1 MAARVRHS
9 TGSGELVFS
18 RGWQRELF
26 TCRLVKRG
34 WAWRKDAAVNKHR
47 LLTFGVACC
56 IALPAAAQFRKPE
69 DAIKYRQSAMFLM
82 GNHLYTRIGGMVNG
96 RAPYDPKAAA
106 DSAELVATL
115 SKVPFP
121 AFLPGTDK
129 GDTDAQPAVWTEQAR
144 FKDLSE
150 KMQAEVVKLA
160 AVAKT
165 GDLDALKAAYRAATS
180 SCKSCHDH
188 FTTQ

>member
-1 MAARVRHS
+1 MNRYH
-9 TGSGELVFS
+9 
-18 RGWQRELF
+18 
-26 TCRLVKRG
+26 
-34 WAWRKDAAVNKHR
+34 
-47 LLTFGVACC
+47 LLAFALACC
-56 IALPAAAQFRKPE
+56 TALPAAAQFRKPE
-69 DAIKYRQSAMFLM
+69 EAIKYRQSAMYLM
-82 GNHLYTRIGGMVNG
+82 GNHLYARIGGMVNG
-96 RAPYDPKAAA
+96 RTPYDPKAAA
-106 DSAELVATL
+106 DSADLVATL

-129 GDTDAQPAVWTEQAR
+129 GDTDAQPAVWTEQAK

-165 GDLDALKAAYRAATS
+165 GDLDALKSAYRAATN